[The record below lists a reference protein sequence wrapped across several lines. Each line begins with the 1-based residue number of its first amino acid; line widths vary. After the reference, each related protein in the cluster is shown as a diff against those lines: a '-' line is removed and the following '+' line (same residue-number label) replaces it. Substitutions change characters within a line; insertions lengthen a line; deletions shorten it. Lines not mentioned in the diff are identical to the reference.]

1 MGKYIL
7 VLLCVVL
14 LSSGC
19 MTVVQPEIW
28 EFSTQE
34 LGAIQ
39 ELVAEF
45 DDIAYRMGRCDVS
58 GQLQKLAAELWEVGS
73 PAEEG
78 EIVQRMI
85 NILWEF
91 PRWQNQLI
99 ELVIENKGTQW
110 FVTWVGE
117 AVVLM
122 SSKANT
128 TLFTVYLTYAQSIEI
143 QFTYRDIQTYFCET
157 TPLPGMTCVETVW
170 D

>member
-143 QFTYRDIQTYFCET
+143 QVTYRDIQTYFCET

>member
-1 MGKYIL
+1 MKRVPRSNICFALLAAL
-7 VLLCVVL
+7 VMLLN
-14 LSSGC
+14 GC
-19 MTVVQPEIW
+19 FSWQ
-28 EFSTQE
+28 FSTAEVMDVQS
-34 LGAIQ
+34 
-39 ELVAEF
+39 LVAEF
-45 DDIAYRMGRCDVS
+45 DDFAFQNGACPIARE
-58 GQLQKLAAELWEVGS
+58 LEKLAAELWEAAS

-78 EIVQRMI
+78 QIVQRMI

>member
-91 PRWQNQLI
+91 PRWQNRFIQT
-99 ELVIENKGTQW
+99 VIDSKGAEW

-117 AVVLM
+117 AIM
-122 SSKANT
+122 IASGKANA
-128 TLFTVYLTYAQSIEI
+128 TLYSLYLTSAQSI
-143 QFTYRDIQTYFCET
+143 DIQYNYASVVDYFCST
-157 TPLPGMTCVETVW
+157 APLPGMTCVETVW